1 MKAFTLPG
9 VPGDPRIARLGG
21 TVLLAGGAIALVVLM
36 AGVVG
41 DALSARG
48 IRSGFGFLFQ
58 PSGFQIAESLFPV
71 GPDDP
76 YLTAIV
82 AGLANT
88 ALVAA
93 LAIPAA
99 TALGTV
105 VALIRSFA
113 PRPIRTLATAY
124 IELFR
129 NTPVLLQL
137 FVWYGLLLKLPSAR
151 QAFEPLPGIILSNR
165 GLAIPSVVGGAP
177 WFGLVAAVIALFLAL
192 RRKHGRI
199 AWLLALTATLASCTL
214 LPLPVLE
221 FPVRRGL
228 SLAGGHTLSPELAAL
243 TFGLIL
249 FHTAY
254 IAEVVRAAILALP
267 TGQIEASYALGLR
280 RWQTVYCVAA
290 PYVRRIAIPPLANQ
304 YLALI
309 KNCSLA
315 VAIGYPDLVA
325 VINTVINQTGQ
336 AIEAGAI
343 AVGIYLLLSI
353 ALAGTLNWYDA
364 RSKVWGLT
372 GDLTERLGERLVR
385 LPPRPKSL
393 QQWLVQA
400 TFGLV
405 TALLIVKVIDWAIFN
420 AVWTGSAQAC
430 SGATGACWAVIHDKW
445 NLLIFGTLPA
455 EARPRAVMA
464 MVLVIMGLLLMV
476 APRIPGRWRS
486 WLSIP
491 PILAAPLI
499 LHGAILGHPPAGIAT
514 WGGLAVT
521 VLLAVYSIFF
531 AALLALPLAV
541 ARRSS
546 SAVFRGPATA
556 IIELV
561 RGVPLVLLL
570 FVTVSVLPL
579 ILGGLEIGKV
589 FLVLAALT
597 LHAAANLAETWR
609 AALSAV
615 APGQIEGA
623 RALGLS
629 RWLGFRLVIWPQAF
643 RISLPPTVGTVIG
656 AVKDTSLVLV
666 IGIFDLLSAAK
677 AAIADTTWHP
687 YAFEVYVFVA
697 TFYFTVC
704 FGLSLYAEHLRTR
717 SSQSL

>member
-1 MKAFTLPG
+1 MRAFTLLEG
-9 VPGDPRIARLGG
+9 PGDPRVARLGG
-21 TVLLAGGAIALVVLM
+21 SVLLAGATIALIVLIV
-36 AGVVG
+36 GVIG
-41 DALSARG
+41 DALAARG

-76 YLTAIV
+76 YLAVIL

-93 LAIPAA
+93 LSIPFATVLGAI
-99 TALGTV
+99 

-113 PRPIRTLATAY
+113 PRPIRAVASSY

-129 NTPVLLQL
+129 NTPVLLQF

-151 QAFEPLPGIILSNR
+151 EAFEPLPGIILSNR
-165 GLAIPSVVGGAP
+165 GLAVPGVVGGAA
-177 WFGLVAAVIALFLAL
+177 WLVLAIVGIVLFVALGRKRRTLAWLFLL
-192 RRKHGRI
+192 G
-199 AWLLALTATLASCTL
+199 ATLAACVL
-214 LPLPVLE
+214 LPSPVLE
-221 FPVRRGL
+221 FPARRGL
-228 SLAGGHTLSPELAAL
+228 SLAGGQTLSPELAAL

-249 FHTAY
+249 FHGAY
-254 IAEVVRAAILALP
+254 IAEVARAAVLALP
-267 TGQIEASYALGLR
+267 TGQIEASYALGLG
-280 RWQTVYCVAA
+280 RWQTIYCVAA
-290 PYVRRIAIPPLANQ
+290 PYVRRLAIPPLTNQ

-315 VAIGYPDLVA
+315 VAIGYPDLIA

-343 AVGIYLLLSI
+343 AVGAYLLLSV
-353 ALAGTLNWYDA
+353 AVASASDWYDA
-364 RSKVWGLT
+364 RSKIWGFT
-372 GDLTERLGERLVR
+372 GDLTERLGERLSR
-385 LPPRPKSL
+385 LPPRPGSL
-393 QQWLVQA
+393 QQRLIQA
-400 TFGLV
+400 ALGLV
-405 TALLIVKVIDWAIFN
+405 AALLIFRVIDWAIVD

-455 EARPRAVMA
+455 SARPRAVVA
-464 MVLVIMGLLLMV
+464 MVLIILGLLLML
-476 APRIPGRWRS
+476 APRISALWRP
-486 WLSIP
+486 WLSVP
-491 PILAAPLI
+491 PIMAAPLI
-499 LHGAILGHPPAGIAT
+499 LHGTVVGQPPAPIAT

-521 VLLAVYSIFF
+521 ILLAVYSILF
-531 AALLALPLAV
+531 AAMLALPLAV
-541 ARRSS
+541 ARKSS
-546 SAVFRGPATA
+546 SALLRAPATA
-556 IIELV
+556 VIETV

-579 ILGGLEIGKV
+579 VLGGLEIGKV

-615 APGQIEGA
+615 LPGQVEGA
-623 RALGLS
+623 RSLGLS
-629 RWLGFRLVIWPQAF
+629 RWLGFRLVVWPQAF

-666 IGIFDLLSAAK
+666 IGVFDLLSAAK

-687 YAFEVYVFVA
+687 YTFEVYVFVA
-697 TFYFTVC
+697 AFYFTVC

-717 SSQSL
+717 PSQSR